1 MKSHLLLR
9 IIGIFLFHGLCLACN
24 SSSNASQHKTAKQDE
39 REKNNKQHPTTIYL
53 IPLGNVNASTSQFV
67 QRSVKSFYGFECI
80 IKKQEPLAKSLLAKS
95 NTRYEATAILN
106 AYKSNENILLL
117 TEFDIAYHKS
127 DTYPEWGIF
136 GLGFRP
142 GSTCV
147 VSTFRLKKGVSQSK
161 FLERLQKVCIHEIG
175 HNLGLSHCTASP
187 ICLMNDANGTIK
199 QVDKE
204 QLIFCESCKH
214 KIGMK

>member
-9 IIGIFLFHGLCLACN
+9 IVGIFLFQGLCLACN
-24 SSSNASQHKTAKQDE
+24 NSSNASQHKTVKPHE
-39 REKNNKQHPTTIYL
+39 RNKENKHNPTTIYL

-67 QRSVKSFYGFECI
+67 QRSVKSFYGFECV
-80 IKKQEPLAKSLLAKS
+80 IKKQEPLTKNLLAKS
-95 NTRYEATAILN
+95 NTRYEATTILN
-106 AYKSNENILLL
+106 TYKSNENRLLL
-117 TEFDIAYHKS
+117 TESDIAYRKS
-127 DTYPEWGIF
+127 DTFPEWGIF

-147 VSTFRLKKGVSQSK
+147 VSTFRLKKGVSHSK

-175 HNLGLSHCTASP
+175 HNLGLPHCTASP

-204 QLIFCESCKH
+204 QLIFCESCKD
-214 KIGMK
+214 KIGLK